1 MTERKMRRLVSS
13 GTAVA
18 VVLLFILLGVLIY
31 QIAALSSRKREIAR
45 LQQEYEQLLQD
56 KDEIQSEYDKW
67 MSEEGRRILARQHGW
82 VLKGD

>member
-18 VVLLFILLGVLIY
+18 VITLFILLGVLIY
-31 QIAALSSRKREIAR
+31 QLAALSSKKREIAR
-45 LQQEYEQLLQD
+45 LQQEYEQLVKDRDD
-56 KDEIQSEYDKW
+56 KQSEYDKW

-82 VLKGD
+82 VLKND